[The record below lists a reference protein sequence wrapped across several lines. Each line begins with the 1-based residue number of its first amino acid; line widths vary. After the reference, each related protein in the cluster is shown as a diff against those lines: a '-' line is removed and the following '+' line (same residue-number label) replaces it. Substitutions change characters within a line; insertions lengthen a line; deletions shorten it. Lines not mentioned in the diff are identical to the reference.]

1 MAKLRKDRFNR
12 WDPTGRRVHKIDRS
26 PGTRILLRSHFCPKS
41 NLQVQKCDLSGFKMV
56 ANWLKLLQWTEM
68 ATNQIL
74 RLIESVPFLSLFSIP
89 PTAAVQQCK
98 KLVQRGKSH
107 LCSECALISRMHLP
121 LPMPAFEVHTDGSV
135 RFIYNGT
142 QVSLPCTFD
151 NVSLGSEGWGG
162 FRCYYYITTGG
173 QKK

>member
-1 MAKLRKDRFNR
+1 MAELRKDRFK
-12 WDPTGRRVHKIDRS
+12 WQSLGSDGQKSSQDRS
-26 PGTRILLRSHFCPKS
+26 ITRNEDLALIALLFLS

-56 ANWLKLLQWTEM
+56 ANWPKLLQWTEM

-151 NVSLGSEGWGG
+151 NVSLGSEG
-162 FRCYYYITTGG
+162 
-173 QKK
+173 

>member
-1 MAKLRKDRFNR
+1 
-12 WDPTGRRVHKIDRS
+12 
-26 PGTRILLRSHFCPKS
+26 
-41 NLQVQKCDLSGFKMV
+41 MV
-56 ANWLKLLQWTEM
+56 ANWPKLLQWTEM

-107 LCSECALISRMHLP
+107 LCSQCALISRMHLP

-151 NVSLGSEGWGG
+151 NVSLRVLPVLLILFDYVSVHRVTRSNASNRFTCCVLGG
-162 FRCYYYITTGG
+162 ILVSVVRVCNAAVNDGKICSGASM
-173 QKK
+173 Q